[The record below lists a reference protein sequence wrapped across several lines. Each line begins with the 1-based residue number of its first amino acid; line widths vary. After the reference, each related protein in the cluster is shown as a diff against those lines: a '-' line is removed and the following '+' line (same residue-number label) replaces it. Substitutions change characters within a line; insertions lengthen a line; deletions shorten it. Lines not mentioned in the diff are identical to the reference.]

1 MGRSCGFACEIDR
14 KYTVAI
20 ASAAALL
27 AAASV
32 YCYTHKKHGKKV
44 PKQPKEETPA
54 AAKPVEGVGA
64 PKPEPSV
71 KEEPPFDTSVL
82 KDPDEAYFK
91 AVSFTAS
98 KMYKNVSRARESLRR
113 RQLPATRAELRWLE

>member
-1 MGRSCGFACEIDR
+1 MCEIDR

-32 YCYTHKKHGKKV
+32 YCYTHKKHGKKA
-44 PKQPKEETPA
+44 PKQPKEATSAASAPA
-54 AAKPVEGVGA
+54 AGACEAKA
-64 PKPEPSV
+64 EPSV
-71 KEEPPFDTSVL
+71 KEDPPFDTSVL
-82 KDPDEAYFK
+82 NNPDEAYVK

-98 KMYKNVSRARESLRR
+98 KMYKNVCSEH
-113 RQLPATRAELRWLE
+113 E